1 VADVIKTKIEARE
14 GPTPWIIPVLGDV
27 MGIVKDDGKSRE
39 VKNIDFLGQRSVAT
53 SMLLSGLAA
62 GISTHAG
69 AVKSLLSKGPASV
82 RAGLITAAAVGGTGI
97 LAPKVEHTIKS
108 GMQQVAGGGFV
119 EERYRKGWE
128 ERRKRYGPSGRRR

>member
-1 VADVIKTKIEARE
+1 MR
-14 GPTPWIIPVLGDV
+14 
-27 MGIVKDDGKSRE
+27 IVKDDGKSRE
-39 VKNIDFLGQRSVAT
+39 VKDIDFSRPASVAT

-69 AVKSLLSKGPASV
+69 AVKSLLSKGPAPV
-82 RAGLITAAAVGGTGI
+82 RAGLVTAATVGGVGI
-97 LAPKVEHTIKS
+97 LTPKVEHAIKS